1 MELSNW
7 IPILSIALAG
17 ATFLVG
23 RLTASNQAGRE
34 SGEIKTDIKHIKESV
49 EKIERRMDQI
59 DTRTDDRMDELSQQL
74 VGMGERLSKVE
85 GYDSSAHK
93 RLDEHIRNHKG
104 GTYHE

>member
-49 EKIERRMDQI
+49 KKIERRMDQI
-59 DTRTDDRMDELSQQL
+59 DTRTDDRIEELSQQL
-74 VGMGERLSKVE
+74 VEMGKGLSKVE
-85 GYDSSAHK
+85 ESAKSAHK
-93 RLDEHIRNHKG
+93 RIDEHIRNHK
-104 GTYHE
+104 